1 RFMYRKVSRLG
12 GVPRS
17 TGLAGSAMSKSE
29 SPPNTGATHRTESRS
44 ASPGAPYA
52 GREPTATG
60 RVGFATF
67 TTRTPVWLLPTTTE
81 GLRITRFQWAAATL
95 GNWRSATEPAR
106 RGDVGVKRWK
116 T

>member
-1 RFMYRKVSRLG
+1 MYRKVSRLG

-17 TGLAGSAMSKSE
+17 TGLAGSAMSNSD
-29 SPPNTGATHRTESRS
+29 SAPNTGATHRTESRS
-44 ASPGAPYA
+44 TSPAAPYA
-52 GREPTATG
+52 GREPPATG

-67 TTRTPVWLLPTTTE
+67 TTRTPVWLLATKME
-81 GLRITRFQWAAATL
+81 GLRITRFQRAAGRL

>member
-1 RFMYRKVSRLG
+1 RFMYRKVARLG

-17 TGLAGSAMSKSE
+17 TGLAGSAMSKSD
-29 SPPNTGATHRTESRS
+29 SPANMGVTHRTESRS

-67 TTRTPVWLLPTTTE
+67 TTRTPVWLLATKME
-81 GLRITRFQWAAATL
+81 GLRITRFQWAVGRL
-95 GNWRSATEPAR
+95 GNWRSATDPA
-106 RGDVGVKRWK
+106 
-116 T
+116 